1 MKSARRPAR
10 ALPKTRS
17 PSVEPWVTPG
27 PKKSEA
33 RPMAMRTRPASG
45 GGQQLGGHG
54 RPGPA
59 LDAGGGQ
66 RQVLGHG
73 AAADRAV
80 AVQVL
85 QAHQQR
91 AGAFGGGQHA
101 PLQRREPFR
110 PLVVGGVQALV
121 DDRRALGRVG
131 GGFGVGGIGGPP
143 VHAGQR
149 GRPVPGHRPDGDT
162 LPGQVRGQGT
172 ADLAGPEHDVESILT
187 HARLLAGLRL
197 LRHRGVPFLY
207 AGLFG
212 QLGSVGRGMIRHGPS
227 GSVIV
232 MVPEPSGHGW
242 RWPACRIQPP

>member
-10 ALPKTRS
+10 ALPKTRW

-33 RPMAMRTRPASG
+33 RPMAIRTRPALG

-54 RPGPA
+54 GPGPA

-73 AAADRAV
+73 AAAGRAV
-80 AVQVL
+80 AVQVF

-91 AGAFGGGQHA
+91 AGAFGGGQYP
-101 PLQRREPFR
+101 PLQRREAFR
-110 PLVVGGVQALV
+110 PLVVRGVQALV

-143 VHAGQR
+143 VHPGQC
-149 GRPVPGHRPDGDT
+149 GRPVPGHRPDGDA
-162 LPGQVRGQGT
+162 LPGQMRGQGV
-172 ADLAGPEHDVESILT
+172 ADLAGPEHDVEPILA
-187 HARLLAGLRL
+187 HGRVLAGLRL
-197 LRHRGVPFLY
+197 LRHSSVPPLCAWSLTHDVPFS
-207 AGLFG
+207 
-212 QLGSVGRGMIRHGPS
+212 QLQQYFSKNPKPLDPV
-227 GSVIV
+227 
-232 MVPEPSGHGW
+232 
-242 RWPACRIQPP
+242 CR

>member
-1 MKSARRPAR
+1 MAIADPAG
-10 ALPKTRS
+10 
-17 PSVEPWVTPG
+17 V
-27 PKKSEA
+27 
-33 RPMAMRTRPASG
+33 G

-66 RQVLGHG
+66 RQVLGHRP
-73 AAADRAV
+73 AAGRAV

-91 AGAFGGGQHA
+91 AGAFGGGQHP
-101 PLQRREPFR
+101 PLQRREPLR
-110 PLVVGGVQALV
+110 PLGVRGVQALV

-143 VHAGQR
+143 VDAGQR

-162 LPGQVRGQGT
+162 QPGQVRGQGA
-172 ADLAGPEHDVESILT
+172 ADLAGPEHHVQPILT
-187 HARLLAGLRL
+187 HDPLLAGLPL
-197 LRHRGVPFLY
+197 LRHRGVPPLY

-212 QLGSVGRGMIRHGPS
+212 QLGSGGLRR
-227 GSVIV
+227 
-232 MVPEPSGHGW
+232 
-242 RWPACRIQPP
+242 